1 MQQYTHENVRS
12 IPHLPIYCD
21 RYEDYR
27 QFSPRHW
34 HDHIEIIYVVSG
46 SLQVVCG
53 ENEYTLQENEFFVI
67 NSNKIHGT
75 QSYERVKVLLVQI
88 PYVYLDSYID
98 DYRHIRFRECYET
111 EHGSRK
117 YEQMKSLLKSIAHIY
132 RKKGKGYELRLM
144 AKVNE
149 FLYILFTNYSYKE
162 MNVGKESR
170 QIARLKDVLRYV
182 AKNYQEPIAL
192 KEAADIASLNQ
203 DYFCRMFK
211 KCMGVTFLEYVNQVR
226 INHIHE
232 ELLATEDSIT
242 DILEHNGFTNYKV
255 FSRMFKAQF
264 GMTPRE
270 LRKLQEN

>member
-1 MQQYTHENVRS
+1 
-12 IPHLPIYCD
+12 
-21 RYEDYR
+21 
-27 QFSPRHW
+27 
-34 HDHIEIIYVVSG
+34 
-46 SLQVVCG
+46 
-53 ENEYTLQENEFFVI
+53 
-67 NSNKIHGT
+67 
-75 QSYERVKVLLVQI
+75 
-88 PYVYLDSYID
+88 
-98 DYRHIRFRECYET
+98 
-111 EHGSRK
+111 
-117 YEQMKSLLKSIAHIY
+117 MKSLLKSIAHIY
-132 RKKGKGYELRLM
+132 QKKGKGYELRLM

>member
-1 MQQYTHENVRS
+1 LARDGFSLINPVLSEKNIV
-12 IPHLPIYCD
+12 LP
-21 RYEDYR
+21 E
-27 QFSPRHW
+27 
-34 HDHIEIIYVVSG
+34 
-46 SLQVVCG
+46 
-53 ENEYTLQENEFFVI
+53 ENEYSKRKCEIKFVD
-67 NSNKIHGT
+67 
-75 QSYERVKVLLVQI
+75 Q
-88 PYVYLDSYID
+88 
-98 DYRHIRFRECYET
+98 
-111 EHGSRK
+111 
-117 YEQMKSLLKSIAHIY
+117 
-132 RKKGKGYELRLM
+132 
-144 AKVNE
+144 NE

-162 MNVGKESR
+162 MNAGKESR

-211 KCMGVTFLEYVNQVR
+211 KCMGVTFLEYVNQIR

-264 GMTPRE
+264 GMTPRK